1 MLRLSGRR
9 EMEARL
15 SGSWAASMRTALVVT
30 LARPAW
36 WVMALAAF
44 LIRGGLLVVLLA
56 LVSLPSVP
64 SLATALAPPIEALVL
79 SRLSLEGVLVGT
91 VLVSTLIGLLA
102 AAGLAGAWL
111 DIALL
116 RAADDDE
123 LDLRLARVRPSAW
136 LALGVRLAAHVPT
149 LLALAYAVVRI
160 VVVTY
165 QELLSPGDSAIPLA
179 ARVAARAPDAIVL
192 AIVTWLLGEAVGGLA
207 SRRAVTGQAVSQALR
222 GALRGAL
229 RDLLQRRGLATFVV
243 TNAIVLVV
251 IGLLVA
257 VVGRASD
264 HLTAYLLDGAGSI
277 SVAAALL
284 LLVTTWILGLV
295 VLGATLAWRATAWT
309 LEVGMDRPGVHPLAA
324 VVEEVPLA

>member
-1 MLRLSGRR
+1 
-9 EMEARL
+9 
-15 SGSWAASMRTALVVT
+15 MRTALVAS

-36 WVMALAAF
+36 WVVALAAF

-56 LVSLPSVP
+56 LVSVPSVP

-79 SRLSLEGVLVGT
+79 SRLSLEGALIGT

-116 RAADDDE
+116 QAADEDDE
-123 LDLRLARVRPSAW
+123 LDLRLTHVRPSAW

-149 LLALAYAVVRI
+149 LLALGYAVVRI

-192 AIVTWLLGEAVGGLA
+192 VIVTWLLGEAVGGLA

-222 GALRGAL
+222 GALRNFL
-229 RDLLQRRGLATFVV
+229 ERRGLATFVL

-251 IGLLVA
+251 IALLLA

-264 HLTAYLLDGAGSI
+264 HLTAYLLDSASSI

-284 LLVTTWILGLV
+284 LLVTTWILGLAA
-295 VLGATLAWRATAWT
+295 LGAALAWRATAWT
-309 LEVGMDRPGVHPLAA
+309 LEVGVDRPGVHSVTA
-324 VVEEVPLA
+324 VAEEVPLA